1 MQTNTD
7 HVSICPRYGDV
18 SANSECE
25 QVACII
31 VAFFG
36 TLLFGY
42 ITATL
47 SVVINSETIARRK
60 KQELVHKLENVS
72 KWTKLCSA
80 SESTKMEVKRCIKED
95 LVYKHH
101 ASDYYLTCCLF
112 PDLPVRLQE
121 QLAQELLCPLVH
133 HVLPGLDKLV
143 ACQLSSRLKPMLVR
157 RGTYIYEGGD
167 PLGNVYFI
175 ASGSVELIDD
185 GGRVSKR
192 VSGPCIAGIL
202 ELYSAFATVKHAKK
216 LHKAVYTLSCLAYDE
231 LQIWSLDIRKLSRL
245 LEIYPGLADVL
256 RRAAEKML
264 REEPSLWVAIMA
276 EQSTSMAAA
285 VPQKAAAQEELN
297 MKRSYSSWGESLR

>member
-1 MQTNTD
+1 
-7 HVSICPRYGDV
+7 
-18 SANSECE
+18 
-25 QVACII
+25 VACII

-47 SVVINSETIARRK
+47 SVVINSETVARRK

-72 KWTKLCSA
+72 QWTKLCSA
-80 SESTKMEVKRCIKED
+80 SESTKAEVKRCIKED
-95 LVYKHH
+95 LAYKHH

-133 HVLPGLDKLV
+133 HLLPGLDKLV
-143 ACQLSSRLKPMLVR
+143 AFKLSSRLKPMLVR

-202 ELYSAFATVKHAKK
+202 ELYSAFATVKHTKK
-216 LHKAVYTLSCLAYDE
+216 LHKAVYTLSCLAFDE

-245 LEIYPGLADVL
+245 LEIFPSLSDVF

-264 REEPSLWVAIMA
+264 RVEPGLWVAVMA
-276 EQSTSMAAA
+276 EQPGSTAAA
-285 VPQKAAAQEELN
+285 VPRKLGKQDQVE
-297 MKRSYSSWGESLR
+297 MKRSYSSWGESLQ